1 MGCYFLLQGILL
13 TQGIFESL
21 EFLQGNFLNL
31 LHWQVFSRHLQIKL
45 TKDRLVRKDRFLY
58 MYMCVGVHRKMW
70 LKEVVRIVCMPA
82 QWLQWCL
89 TLCNPMDCS
98 PPGFSVHRILQARVL
113 EWVVIPSSRGSSQSR
128 DLTLY
133 LLHGRQILTYCW
145 AYPQGTSTSIWCAH
159 RSQCLTRLSPE
170 QMINYSSPV
179 NEFTDQRKPEC
190 VTPKYAFF
198 LMPLWHQ
205 NYFELK
211 TFVVVWSVSCS
222 VMSNSL

>member
-128 DLTLY
+128 DLSVSPAWQADSY
-133 LLHGRQILTYCW
+133 LLL
-145 AYPQGTSTSIWCAH
+145 S
-159 RSQCLTRLSPE
+159 LSPGHVHIYLVRP
-170 QMINYSSPV
+170 QIPMPDKAQSRAD
-179 NEFTDQRKPEC
+179 DQLLIPSQWIYRSKEARMC
-190 VTPKYAFF
+190 HPKICLFF
-198 LMPLWHQ
+198 
-205 NYFELK
+205 NA
-211 TFVVVWSVSCS
+211 
-222 VMSNSL
+222 SLTSKLFWAEDICCCLIS